1 MGLDIAVFKSELER
15 ELKRIETSLD
25 EWVREF
31 ADGLAELIGM
41 ARGEKNP
48 IVFV

>member
-1 MGLDIAVFKSELER
+1 LELIKS
-15 ELKRIETSLD
+15 SAD
-25 EWVREF
+25 AWVREF